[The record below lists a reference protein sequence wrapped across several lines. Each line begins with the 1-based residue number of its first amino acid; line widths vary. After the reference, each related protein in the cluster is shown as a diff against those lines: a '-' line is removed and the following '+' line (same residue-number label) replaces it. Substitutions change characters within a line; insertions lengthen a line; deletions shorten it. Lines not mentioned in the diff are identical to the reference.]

1 MKNLGY
7 YNGKCDEIEKVLIP
21 MYDRACFFGDGIYDA
36 TYSRNYKIFAL
47 DEHVDRFFSS
57 AELLAI
63 DLPCTKQELKDLLND
78 LVRKMDS
85 GENFVY
91 FQATRGGGPVRN
103 HTFTDGAKANL
114 WVNMFHKSMVDI
126 YKKIKMI
133 SLEDTRFF
141 HCNIK
146 TINLIPAV
154 VAAEKAKQAGC
165 FEAVLHRSGRVT
177 EGSHSNVHII
187 KDGTLITAPLDN
199 LILPG
204 IARRHI
210 IRACGVLGI
219 PVEERPYRLEDLFA
233 ADEVLVSSASTM
245 CLSAQELDGKPVGG
259 KAPELLKKLQDYL
272 WNEFVDET
280 AE

>member
-7 YNGKCDEIEKVLIP
+7 YNGMCDEIENVFIP
-21 MYDRACFFGDGIYDA
+21 MSDRSHFFGDGIYDA
-36 TYSRNYKIFAL
+36 TLSRNYKIFAL

-57 AELLAI
+57 AKLLDI
-63 DLPCTKQELKDLLND
+63 DLPCTRQELKDLLND
-78 LVRKMDS
+78 LVKKMDS
-85 GENFVY
+85 DVNFVY
-91 FQATRGGGPVRN
+91 FQATRGSGPVRN
-103 HTFTDGAKANL
+103 HTFAEGARTNL
-114 WVNMFHKSMVDI
+114 WVNMFHKPLVDI
-126 YKKIKMI
+126 YKKVKLIT
-133 SLEDTRFF
+133 LEDTRFF

-165 FEAVLHRSGRVT
+165 FEAVLHRDGRVT

-187 KDGTLITAPLDN
+187 KDGKLITAPLDN

-210 IRACGVLGI
+210 LNACGKLGI
-219 PVEERPYRLEDLFA
+219 PVEERPYRLEDLA
-233 ADEVLVSSASTM
+233 NADEILISSASTF
-245 CLSAQELDGKPVGG
+245 CLAAEELNGSPAGG

-272 WNEFVDET
+272 WEEFLNET